1 MGLDAIVRCTC
12 FAQGLTS
19 PPPVPITLDEW
30 GFPNFDLDAE
40 SSQSD
45 HERYIS
51 WMESCCA
58 HPLMCYARE
67 RIGCWGEYEA
77 FREALGQAGWS
88 WFPTLARELPG
99 DNRGETA
106 PSAAA
111 EALRELALFRS
122 LDQIGE
128 GTFLVDTATNEA
140 IHYRVEVDEGV
151 MLWTPSLR
159 VALTDRDLVIID
171 TDFEVEVFRARRI
184 QQILMEPDRS
194 GGGLR
199 DALVEFTNLDT
210 GETHVGSCPIP
221 KQIVQD
227 APPEHNL
234 SGPEPGWEYPR
245 RLHVERR
252 PVRPEEFLSILEPLE
267 RIFRASVA
275 VGNPVEWC

>member
-1 MGLDAIVRCTC
+1 
-12 FAQGLTS
+12 
-19 PPPVPITLDEW
+19 
-30 GFPNFDLDAE
+30 
-40 SSQSD
+40 
-45 HERYIS
+45 
-51 WMESCCA
+51 
-58 HPLMCYARE
+58 
-67 RIGCWGEYEA
+67 
-77 FREALGQAGWS
+77 
-88 WFPTLARELPG
+88 
-99 DNRGETA
+99 
-106 PSAAA
+106 
-111 EALRELALFRS
+111 
-122 LDQIGE
+122 
-128 GTFLVDTATNEA
+128 
-140 IHYRVEVDEGV
+140 

-171 TDFEVEVFRARRI
+171 TDFEVEVFRPRRI

-210 GETHVGSCPIP
+210 GETYVGSCPIS
-221 KQIVQD
+221 KQVVPD

-252 PVRPEEFLSILEPLE
+252 PVRPEEFLFILKPLE

>member
-19 PPPVPITLDEW
+19 PPPVPITLDER
-30 GFPNFDLDAE
+30 GLPNFDLDAE

-51 WMESCCA
+51 WMEFCCA

-67 RIGCWGEYEA
+67 RIGCWGKYEA

-88 WFPTLARELPG
+88 WFPTLTRELPG
-99 DNRGETA
+99 DNSGETA

-128 GTFLVDTATNEA
+128 GTFLVDTATNEV

-171 TDFEVEVFRARRI
+171 TDFEIEVFRPAVPANPYGTGPIRRRTPGRPRRVHQPGHGGDARRI
-184 QQILMEPDRS
+184 VPDSQANRAGCAYGAQPERTWTS
-194 GGGLR
+194 LG
-199 DALVEFTNLDT
+199 
-210 GETHVGSCPIP
+210 IP
-221 KQIVQD
+221 QTP
-227 APPEHNL
+227 A
-234 SGPEPGWEYPR
+234 R
-245 RLHVERR
+245 
-252 PVRPEEFLSILEPLE
+252 
-267 RIFRASVA
+267 
-275 VGNPVEWC
+275 

>member
-1 MGLDAIVRCTC
+1 MLGRVRGLSRGPRAG
-12 FAQGLTS
+12 GLVL
-19 PPPVPITLDEW
+19 VP
-30 GFPNFDLDAE
+30 
-40 SSQSD
+40 
-45 HERYIS
+45 
-51 WMESCCA
+51 
-58 HPLMCYARE
+58 HP
-67 RIGCWGEYEA
+67 
-77 FREALGQAGWS
+77 
-88 WFPTLARELPG
+88 ARELPG

-106 PSAAA
+106 PPAAA
-111 EALRELALFRS
+111 EALRELALFRG

-140 IHYRVEVDEGV
+140 IHYRIEVDGGV
-151 MLWTPSLR
+151 MLSTPSFR

-171 TDFEVEVFRARRI
+171 TDFEVEVFRARRLR
-184 QQILMEPDRS
+184 QTLMGPGRS
-194 GGGLR
+194 GGGLQ

-227 APPEHNL
+227 APTEDNP
-234 SGPEPGWEYPR
+234 SGPAPRWEYPR

-267 RIFRASVA
+267 RIFHASVA

>member
-30 GFPNFDLDAE
+30 GLPNFDPDAE

-45 HERYIS
+45 YERYIS
-51 WMESCCA
+51 WTESCCD
-58 HPLMCYARE
+58 HQFMCYAGE
-67 RIGCWGEYEA
+67 RIGCWGEYAA
-77 FREALGQAGWS
+77 FCEALGKAGWS
-88 WFPTLARELPG
+88 RFPTLTRELPG
-99 DNRGETA
+99 DNSGETA
-106 PSAAA
+106 PPAAA

-151 MLWTPSLR
+151 MFWTPPFR

-171 TDFEVEVFRARRI
+171 MDFEVEVFRARRF

-199 DALVEFTNLDT
+199 DTLVEFTNLDT

-227 APPEHNL
+227 APTEHNL
-234 SGPEPGWEYPR
+234 SEPGLRWEYPR

-252 PVRPEEFLSILEPLE
+252 PVRPEEFLSTLEPLE